1 MKNELLGKTALITGS
16 TSGIGLAIAKAM
28 LERNANVI
36 LHGRHE
42 EKLTKAQSELKLIFP
57 QAQID
62 IFKHDFAQVN
72 APIILD
78 MQYIDI
84 LINNLGIFD
93 SKEFCD
99 IATQDWSDFWNINVM
114 SGVNLCKQLIPY
126 LTEKNWGRIIF
137 ISSQCARTV
146 PEDMIHYAATKASQI
161 AVAKGLAKQ
170 LKGKS
175 ITVNSILAGPTQ
187 TEGFTH
193 FFQSEAQRTGV
204 SISDLIHQ
212 YTKEQ
217 LPDSIIQRLIQ
228 PEEIA
233 ELICYLCSK
242 SASFI
247 TGASIKAEGGLIND
261 TF

>member
-1 MKNELLGKTALITGS
+1 
-16 TSGIGLAIAKAM
+16 
-28 LERNANVI
+28 
-36 LHGRHE
+36 
-42 EKLTKAQSELKLIFP
+42 
-57 QAQID
+57 
-62 IFKHDFAQVN
+62 
-72 APIILD
+72 
-78 MQYIDI
+78 
-84 LINNLGIFD
+84 
-93 SKEFCD
+93 
-99 IATQDWSDFWNINVM
+99 M
-114 SGVNLCKQLIPY
+114 SGVNLCKQLIPF
-126 LTEKNWGRIIF
+126 LTKKNWGRIIF

-175 ITVNSILAGPTQ
+175 ITVNSVLAGPTQ
-187 TEGFTH
+187 TEGFTQ
-193 FFQSEAQRTGV
+193 FFQSEAQRTGA

-233 ELICYLCSK
+233 ELICYLCSE

-261 TF
+261 IF